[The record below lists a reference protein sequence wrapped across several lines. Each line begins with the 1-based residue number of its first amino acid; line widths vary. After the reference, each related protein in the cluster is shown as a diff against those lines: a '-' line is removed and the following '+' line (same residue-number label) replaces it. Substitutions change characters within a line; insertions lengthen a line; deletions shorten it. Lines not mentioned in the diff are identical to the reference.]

1 MREYNEKGFAFEIN
15 RDLTKYAQEEQINL
29 PSLNKNIIVLNVFNK
44 ESDIPISYLLFNTD
58 TQQVIEET
66 YGLEDMAVYIEK
78 YKLIKHYEKRILQF

>member
-66 YGLEDMAVYIEK
+66 YGLEDMAVCIEK
-78 YKLIKHYEKRILQF
+78 YKLIKHYEKRIL

>member
-44 ESDIPISYLLFNTD
+44 ESDIPISYLLFNID
-58 TQQVIEET
+58 TQQAIEET
-66 YGLEDMAVYIEK
+66 YGLEDMAVCIEK
-78 YKLIKHYEKRILQF
+78 YKLIKQL